1 MKKPSQALLALTDSI
16 EKKVRQIFQE
26 GLGYEV
32 NSVSCRLVGERD
44 FIISVERS
52 LSATEKFLIKE
63 DQSVIAQEM
72 GLLINVILKDRL
84 FLVLLSD
91 LNIDVADVSTLQPA
105 SPEQLNLFVLTN
117 RPQGDSQ
124 PASQHDRFDRSLER
138 LR

>member
-32 NSVSCRLVGERD
+32 NSVSCRLVGEKD

-63 DQSVIAQEM
+63 DQSAIAQEM
-72 GLLINVILKDRL
+72 GLLINIILKDRL
-84 FLVLLSD
+84 FLVLLSE
-91 LNIDVADVSTLQPA
+91 LSIDVADVSTLQPA
-105 SPEQLNLFVLTN
+105 SPERLNLFVSTN
-117 RPQGDSQ
+117 QPQGG
-124 PASQHDRFDRSLER
+124 DRQS
-138 LR
+138 

>member
-1 MKKPSQALLALTDSI
+1 MKKSSQALRVLTDSI
-16 EKKVRQIFQE
+16 EKKVRQIFRE
-26 GLGYEV
+26 GLGYEL
-32 NSVSCRLVGERD
+32 NSVSCRLMSDKG
-44 FIISVERS
+44 FIISIERS
-52 LSATEKFLIKE
+52 LSATEKLLIKE
-63 DQSVIAQEM
+63 NQSAIAEEM

>member
-32 NSVSCRLVGERD
+32 NSVSCRLVGEKD

-84 FLVLLSD
+84 FLVLLSE
-91 LNIDVADVSTLQPA
+91 LSIDVADVSTLQPA
-105 SPEQLNLFVLTN
+105 SPERLNLFVSTN
-117 RPQGDSQ
+117 QPQGG
-124 PASQHDRFDRSLER
+124 DRQS
-138 LR
+138 